1 MATQRRKPKKPTKKQ
16 MIEQIPKVM
25 EQDLKKNFIKNIMIG
40 FESCNQMILDKINS
54 GASLEEIK
62 NFVELNLKNK
72 DVVEK
77 VANGI
82 DKTE

>member
-1 MATQRRKPKKPTKKQ
+1 MSTQSHKPKKPTKKQ
-16 MIEQIPKVM
+16 MIEQIPKVV
-25 EQDLKKNFIKNIMIG
+25 ESDLKKNFIKNIMIG
-40 FESCNQMILDKINS
+40 FESCNQMILDKINNGS
-54 GASLEEIK
+54 TLEEVK
-62 NFVELNLKNK
+62 SFVEMNLKNK

>member
-1 MATQRRKPKKPTKKQ
+1 MTTQSRKPKKPTKKQ

-25 EQDLKKNFIKNIMIG
+25 EQDLKKNFIKNLVQG
-40 FESCNQMILDKINS
+40 FEISNQMILDKINN
-54 GASLEEIK
+54 GATLEEVK
-62 NFVELNLKNK
+62 SFVELNLKNK

-77 VANGI
+77 VANGV

>member
-1 MATQRRKPKKPTKKQ
+1 MATQSRKPKKPTKKQ

-25 EQDLKKNFIKNIMIG
+25 EQDLKKNFIKNLVQG
-40 FESCNQMILDKINS
+40 FEISNQMILDKINN
-54 GASLEEIK
+54 GATLEEVK
-62 NFVELNLKNK
+62 SFVELNLKNK

-77 VANGI
+77 VANGV

>member
-1 MATQRRKPKKPTKKQ
+1 MTTQSRKPKKPTKKQ

-25 EQDLKKNFIKNIMIG
+25 EQDLKKNFIKNLVQG
-40 FESCNQMILDKINS
+40 FEISNQMILDKINN
-54 GASLEEIK
+54 GATLEEVK

-77 VANGI
+77 VANGV

>member
-1 MATQRRKPKKPTKKQ
+1 MATQSRKPKKPTKKQ
-16 MIEQIPKVM
+16 MIEQIPKVV
-25 EQDLKKNFIKNIMIG
+25 ESDLKKNFITNIVIG

-54 GASLEEIK
+54 GATLEEVK

-82 DKTE
+82 DKSE

>member
-1 MATQRRKPKKPTKKQ
+1 MATQSRKPKKPTKKQ
-16 MIEQIPKVM
+16 MIEQIPKVV
-25 EQDLKKNFIKNIMIG
+25 ESDLKKNFVKNIMIG

-54 GASLEEIK
+54 GASLEEVK

-77 VANGI
+77 VANG
-82 DKTE
+82 KEET

>member
-1 MATQRRKPKKPTKKQ
+1 MQSRKPKKPTKKQ
-16 MIEQIPKVM
+16 MIEQIPKVV
-25 EQDLKKNFIKNIMIG
+25 ESDLKKNFIKNIMIG

-54 GASLEEIK
+54 GASLEEVK

-77 VANGI
+77 VANG
-82 DKTE
+82 KERE

>member
-1 MATQRRKPKKPTKKQ
+1 MTTQSHKPKKPTKKQ

-40 FESCNQMILDKINS
+40 FKSCNQMILDKINN
-54 GASLEEIK
+54 GATLEEVK

-77 VANGI
+77 VANGV
-82 DKTE
+82 DKKE

>member
-1 MATQRRKPKKPTKKQ
+1 MTTQNRKPKKPTKKQ
-16 MIEQIPKVM
+16 MIEQIPKVV
-25 EQDLKKNFIKNIMIG
+25 ESDLKKNFIKNIMIG